1 MDEGPR
7 FFTVEE
13 ANDLV
18 AELEIEFG
26 RVARVRS
33 ELAPVVEV
41 LGETA
46 VEAILEEGADAPPGR
61 ERETDQLRKLA
72 AEITLAVER
81 VNALGVLVKD
91 LDVGLVDFYSMQDG
105 EPVFLCWQY
114 GEPAVSHWHGVEE
127 GFAGRRPIEGVE
139 VVPPPM
145 PN

>member
-1 MDEGPR
+1 MTEGPR

-13 ANDLV
+13 ANALV
-18 AELEIEFG
+18 SELEIEFG

-33 ELAPVVEV
+33 ELAPVVDA

-46 VEAILEEGADAPPGR
+46 GEAILQEGAEAPPGR
-61 ERETDQLRKLA
+61 EREADRLRQLA
-72 AEITLAVER
+72 AEITQAVER

-91 LDVGLVDFYSMQDG
+91 LDVGLVDFYAMQDG

-114 GEPAVSHWHGVEE
+114 GEPAVSHWHAVEE

-139 VVPPPM
+139 VVPPTL